1 MLGVTSSG
9 LPLGA
14 SGLLACTA
22 ENVGEPQHFE
32 GAQRGIVHAA
42 LHDDADVA
50 GIAIEE
56 LLEPMHAVPV
66 CGSAFAINDL
76 IRAL

>member
-1 MLGVTSSG
+1 MLGVTSG

-14 SGLLACTA
+14 SGLLDCTA

-32 GAQRGIVHAA
+32 GAQRGIA

-50 GIAIEE
+50 GIAVEE
-56 LLEPMHAVPV
+56 LVEPMHAVPV
-66 CGSAFAINDL
+66 CGSVFAINDL